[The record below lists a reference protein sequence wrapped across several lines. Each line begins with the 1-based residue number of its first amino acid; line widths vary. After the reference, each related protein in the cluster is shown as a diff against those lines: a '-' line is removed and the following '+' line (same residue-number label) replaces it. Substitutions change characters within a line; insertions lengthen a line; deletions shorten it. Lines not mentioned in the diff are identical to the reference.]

1 MKRLFYYTI
10 YATALFSST
19 IFSSCVKEAS
29 MPESNE
35 DETITLRITANLP
48 EDPQTRLNY
57 YESGNSLKTTW
68 SSGDRLT
75 ANASPGSTDYVYI
88 FDLVEGANTSTGVFE
103 CTIKTS
109 EYLPQNL
116 TSDAWTIY
124 FPGYQI
130 LSESDYFR
138 ISYLAQIQTGNNNL
152 DHLKYWHYIRFNC
165 TAGEK
170 STFKDTFIDLSGN
183 DLEESACMKFQLS
196 GLPCVI
202 PTAVSLKYTAPS
214 GSSSKCFHIYNYID
228 EYYPGGA
235 APNPETTDI
244 LSIALTDFTPCTEA
258 NVYMMM
264 SNYPVN
270 LKSGGE
276 LTITVK
282 DNNGKEYICKKK
294 LKSDVTLEGGRLH
307 RISGSTWTKVNTDD
321 VEAFDGLATP
331 EKGVF
336 VLQEATMGT
345 GTDIIIMG
353 DGFSKNHFG
362 QNGNYDKVMRKAY
375 ADFFSVEPYASLKE
389 YFNVYYI
396 NAVSEE
402 DHDAV
407 PLMNGAIQGDAKT
420 VFGTKFK
427 EGSTNITGSDETV
440 LAYAEQAIRVKG
452 GKGGDE
458 CTDENEVVFRANRAL
473 MIVMVN
479 VECHA
484 GTCDMVWTNGSDYG
498 NAYSV
503 AYTALHPSEEDRKWT
518 MLHEAGGHG
527 FGKLGDEYEERYFTS
542 FSTGLWNDLDNQHLW
557 GINRNISSHWGEE
570 ERNAGWSLNGSSIP
584 DTDITNVY
592 WTELLTGDY
601 GYEDTEGLGIYA
613 GANTYNLFFCR
624 PTPNSIMRH
633 EHSDDGHYFNAA
645 SRWAIWYRLMKL
657 TGSTTATAFKNSLN
671 EFIEFD
677 SGIDID
683 IPTTRSTYVDEFT
696 PSAPPVLIE
705 GEWIDGEL
713 ILKQ

>member
-1 MKRLFYYTI
+1 MTLQ
-10 YATALFSST
+10 LEGFS
-19 IFSSCVKEAS
+19 
-29 MPESNE
+29 
-35 DETITLRITANLP
+35 
-48 EDPQTRLNY
+48 
-57 YESGNSLKTTW
+57 
-68 SSGDRLT
+68 
-75 ANASPGSTDYVYI
+75 
-88 FDLVEGANTSTGVFE
+88 
-103 CTIKTS
+103 
-109 EYLPQNL
+109 
-116 TSDAWTIY
+116 
-124 FPGYQI
+124 
-130 LSESDYFR
+130 
-138 ISYLAQIQTGNNNL
+138 
-152 DHLKYWHYIRFNC
+152 
-165 TAGEK
+165 
-170 STFKDTFIDLSGN
+170 
-183 DLEESACMKFQLS
+183 
-196 GLPCVI
+196 
-202 PTAVSLKYTAPS
+202 
-214 GSSSKCFHIYNYID
+214 
-228 EYYPGGA
+228 
-235 APNPETTDI
+235 
-244 LSIALTDFTPCTEA
+244 PCTSVTA
-258 NVYMMM
+258 YMML
-264 SNYPVN
+264 SNYPVYLHAGGN
-270 LKSGGE
+270 LRISVKSDE
-276 LTITVK
+276 
-282 DNNGKEYICKKK
+282 GKNYICEKT
-294 LKSDVTLEGGRLH
+294 LRTDATLEGGKLH
-307 RISGSTWTKVNTDD
+307 KISGSEWKE
-321 VEAFDGLATP
+321 VEIGSIDGFDNP
-331 EKGVF
+331 EDGIV
-336 VLQEATMGT
+336 VLQEATEGQ
-345 GTDIIIMG
+345 GTDIVIMG
-353 DGFSKNHFG
+353 DGFSKSHFG

-557 GINRNISSHWGEE
+557 GVNRNISSHWGEE
-570 ERNAGWSLNGSSIP
+570 ERNAGWSFSGSSIP

-624 PTPNSIMRH
+624 PTANSIMRN
-633 EHSDDGHYFNAA
+633 EHSEDGHFYNVA

-657 TGSTTATAFKNSLN
+657 TGSTNAADFKSSLD

-677 SGIDID
+677 SSLDID
-683 IPTTRSTYVDEFT
+683 LPTTRSASSYDFI
-696 PSAPPVLIE
+696 PSAPPVVIE
-705 GEWIDGEL
+705 GEWIDGKL